1 MQTVQQKSNKRGQYE
16 APIQKFLDMKSVD
29 ALTIGEVGELL
40 ADYKRLAAILKQ
52 SNVLQ

>member
-1 MQTVQQKSNKRGQYE
+1 MQTVQQKSNKRGE